1 MFQQVPLKEVA
12 SVRSG
17 FAFRS
22 EDWRDEGVPVVRIK
36 NVKEGHLLMED
47 CAFVSEAVAER
58 AEPYE
63 LRRGDVLI
71 TMTGD
76 IAETAIVRNE
86 GRLLLNQ
93 RVGRF
98 NVSDPDRLDSKYLY
112 YVLRFPP
119 IRETI
124 KAHAYGVA
132 QANISPDLIEA
143 VPVPLPRLDTQRKI
157 AAILS
162 AYDDLLENNTRRIQ
176 ILEEMAQA
184 IYREW
189 FVEFRFPGH
198 SGMRMTESQLGSIP
212 KGWRVATLGEL
223 CETLQSGGTPSRS
236 EEAFWDRGTISW
248 FKTKELRDSFLFES
262 EERITEAAVNGSS
275 ARIFQPGTILMAIYG
290 SPTVGRLGVLTQ
302 AASCNQAALGLV
314 SDPTKLSQRLLFYLL
329 MDQKGYFN
337 NIAQGAAQQ
346 NISKAKVAAT
356 RVLVPEMSV
365 QDSFDS
371 SVGPVWEDLRN
382 LREKNSNLRSTK
394 DLLLPKLMSGELDVA
409 RLIVD
414 SDDLVT

>member
-189 FVEFRFPGH
+189 FVEFRYPGH
-198 SGMRMTESQLGSIP
+198 QEVSLVDSNLGRVPEGWAIVRMDDVAEVVRGRSYSKAEIP
-212 KGWRVATLGEL
+212 E
-223 CETLQSGGTPSRS
+223 SGGVP
-236 EEAFWDRGTISW
+236 FLNLKCINRGGGFRKS
-248 FKTKELRDSFLFES
+248 
-262 EERITEAAVNGSS
+262 
-275 ARIFQPGTILMAIYG
+275 
-290 SPTVGRLGVLTQ
+290 
-302 AASCNQAALGLV
+302 GL
-314 SDPTKLSQRLLFYLL
+314 K
-329 MDQKGYFN
+329 
-337 NIAQGAAQQ
+337 
-346 NISKAKVAAT
+346 
-356 RVLVPEMSV
+356 
-365 QDSFDS
+365 
-371 SVGPVWEDLRN
+371 
-382 LREKNSNLRSTK
+382 
-394 DLLLPKLMSGELDVA
+394 
-409 RLIVD
+409 
-414 SDDLVT
+414 